1 MHRDARG
8 LPLTTASAKAAAA
21 YDYLV
26 TGYLTQRADTPAR
39 LTSVLEADAEF
50 ALAHC
55 MQGYFA
61 MMAYKQ
67 ASVPIAVQAVRTAAS
82 LAAGVTPRERGH
94 IAALTAWVEGDL
106 DRTIAWWESIL
117 SQHPLDVVAF
127 RLAHFAN
134 FWLGRPQDMVSSVE
148 RVMPAWSED
157 TPGYAS
163 ILACHCF
170 AHEEAGH
177 YRAAEPS
184 GRRAIELDPGDLWAA
199 HAVAHVLEMQGRRS
213 EGIEWLSTLAP
224 NWEGSHNL
232 QHHLW
237 WHLAL
242 FKLEYGDYAGVLELY
257 DTRFRNLAAPLTVA
271 APDVYIDVQNAASTL
286 FRLQRLGVDVG
297 RRWEELAD
305 KAEARMGDCL
315 SAFTLPHWLM
325 ALTATGRIAA
335 GERMIGAMRAF
346 AKGPG
351 TVQRI
356 VRDYALP
363 IAQAQLA
370 YAAGR
375 YAEAVALMRPAI
387 GGMHQLG
394 GSHAQQDVLEQL
406 FVDAALKAGSTADV
420 RLAVERVAGLR
431 AIPPDRFVGWREAIN
446 RVEGLAAHT
455 LQENSCSTTSNSAS
469 ATTQR
474 AKRSSSRRSNRLA

>member
-1 MHRDARG
+1 MNAAVHRDARG
-8 LPLTTASAKAAAA
+8 LPLSTASAAAAAA
-21 YDYLV
+21 YDHLI

-39 LTSVLEADAEF
+39 LNALLEADPDC

-67 ASVPIAVQAVRTAAS
+67 ASVPAAVQAARTAQS
-82 LAAGVTPRERGH
+82 LAAGATPRERIH
-94 IAALTAWVEGDL
+94 AAALTAWAEGEL
-106 DRTIAWWESIL
+106 DRTIGLWESIL
-117 SQHPLDVVAF
+117 RTDPLDVVAF

-148 RVMPAWSED
+148 RVIPAWSED
-157 TPGYAS
+157 TPGYTA
-163 ILACHCF
+163 ILACHSF
-170 AHEEAGH
+170 AHEEVGN

-199 HAVAHVLEMQGRRS
+199 HAVAHVMEMQGRRS
-213 EGIEWLSTLAP
+213 EGIEWLTTLSP
-224 NWEGSHNL
+224 NWAGSHNL

-242 FKLEYGDYAGVLELY
+242 FKLEYGDYAEVLELY

-286 FRLQRLGVDVG
+286 FRLQRLGVDVAN
-297 RRWEELAD
+297 RWEELAD
-305 KAEARMGDCL
+305 KAETRIGDCA

-325 ALTATGRIAA
+325 ALTATGRAA
-335 GERMIGAMRAF
+335 AAERMVEGMRSF
-346 AKGPG
+346 ARGRG
-351 TVQRI
+351 TVARI
-356 VRDYALP
+356 VRDCALP
-363 IAQAQLA
+363 IAEAQLA
-370 YAAGR
+370 CAAGR

-387 GGMHQLG
+387 GGMYRLG

-406 FVDAALKAGSTADV
+406 FVDAALKAGSIADI

-431 AIPPDRFVGWREAIN
+431 AIPPERFAGWREAAS
-446 RVEGLAAHT
+446 RAAA
-455 LQENSCSTTSNSAS
+455 L
-469 ATTQR
+469 
-474 AKRSSSRRSNRLA
+474 

>member
-1 MHRDARG
+1 MPFDARG
-8 LPLTTASAKAAAA
+8 LPISTTRPGAVAA
-21 YDYLV
+21 YDHLV
-26 TGYLTQRADTPAR
+26 AGYLTQRADIPAR
-39 LTSVLEADAEF
+39 LSALFEADPDF
-50 ALAHC
+50 VLAHC

-67 ASVPIAVQAVRTAAS
+67 ATIPNAVEAARKARS
-82 LAAGVTPRERGH
+82 LADHATPRERGH
-94 IAALTAWVEGDL
+94 VAALTAWAGGDL
-106 DRTIAWWESIL
+106 DRTIALWESIL
-117 SQHPLDVVAF
+117 REHPLDVVAF

-148 RVMPAWSED
+148 RVRPAWSEE

-163 ILACHCF
+163 ILACHSF
-170 AHEEAGH
+170 AHEEAGN

-199 HAVAHVLEMQGRRS
+199 HAVAHIMEMQGRRS
-213 EGIEWLSTLAP
+213 EGIEWLTTLAP

-242 FKLEYGDYAGVLELY
+242 FKLEYGDHDAVFELY
-257 DTRFRNLAAPLTVA
+257 DQRFRNLAAPLTVA
-271 APDVYIDVQNAASTL
+271 SPDVYIDVQNAASML

-297 RRWEELAD
+297 DRWIELAD
-305 KAEARMGDCL
+305 KAEARIGDCA

-325 ALTATGRIAA
+325 ALNATGRNAA
-335 GERMIGAMRAF
+335 AARVVEGMRAY
-346 AKGPG
+346 AGGGG
-351 TVQRI
+351 TVARI

-363 IAQAQLA
+363 IGEAQLA

-375 YAEAVALMRPAI
+375 YSDAVALMRPAL
-387 GGMHQLG
+387 GGMYRMG

-406 FVDAALKAGSTADV
+406 FVDAALKAGSASDV
-420 RLAVERVAGLR
+420 RLALERVEGQR
-431 AIPPDRFVGWREAIN
+431 AIPAQRFAGWREAA
-446 RVEGLAAHT
+446 RRAAE
-455 LQENSCSTTSNSAS
+455 LSPA
-469 ATTQR
+469 A
-474 AKRSSSRRSNRLA
+474 